1 MLLLTGTTAK
11 PDDIHLCHRLKNT
24 EKAIAKFKDRK
35 QRNDVIFKR
44 KGLKSKAAR
53 AKAIIIWT
61 VAVYDS
67 VYFENQVL
75 FYKCCKSKNLGR

>member
-1 MLLLTGTTAK
+1 MKLIQFPKTISKNDLEQSIFCVLLLTATTAK

-44 KGLKSKAAR
+44 KGLKSKAAGLR
-53 AKAIIIWT
+53 P
-61 VAVYDS
+61 
-67 VYFENQVL
+67 L
-75 FYKCCKSKNLGR
+75 